1 MTLFRGNFSLT
12 PLVDETIV
20 VHLLPL
26 YTSKPKK
33 TKEKASN
40 VPSTIC
46 TTLFLAQCI
55 SIIVEMFLRAITE
68 ALAPPKKLTPG
79 QETKLLARNAAIL
92 QEKEKRE
99 WRSILL
105 TTRCVIPHRGWHPQ
119 RFFHQCTQA
128 CIQNLLS
135 S

>member
-26 YTSKPKK
+26 YTSKTKK
-33 TKEKASN
+33 TKEKTSS

-55 SIIVEMFLRAITE
+55 SIIVEMFLRTITE
-68 ALAPPKKLTPG
+68 ALPPPQKKKLTPG
-79 QETKLLARNAAIL
+79 QETKLLARKN
-92 QEKEKRE
+92 
-99 WRSILL
+99 
-105 TTRCVIPHRGWHPQ
+105 P
-119 RFFHQCTQA
+119 
-128 CIQNLLS
+128 
-135 S
+135 